1 MCVALRVSR
10 RETAFD
16 SSPVP
21 LHPPN
26 QKHWRMWSDTL
37 MILLEGILFA
47 CFVYFVV
54 NSDCMDAA
62 QRCFFALPCFFPM
75 ALAAGAPGLSA

>member
-1 MCVALRVSR
+1 MLRRQFLPIRSER
-10 RETAFD
+10 
-16 SSPVP
+16 
-21 LHPPN
+21 
-26 QKHWRMWSDTL
+26 
-37 MILLEGILFA
+37 ILFVD
-47 CFVYFVV
+47 FVCFVV